1 MTPLLARWEE
11 RRTRRRLDRFVRD
24 AVRPCVVLRGGDTVP
39 AGRPPATL
47 VDDTAPP
54 PARAMRRAARLIW
67 HVTPGGQY
75 VVVAADEPAA
85 IRIEA
90 QWRALE
96 AGERPT
102 VRIRPRLR
110 RELRRTIGGVRR
122 DGRLVVVD
130 KVGASLLK
138 VGETSAPTVT
148 RRADVA
154 LQVLARHEESVFTP
168 ARTVTSRGT
177 GGGEALT
184 SWRVPPSEVRRW
196 TGDVTLHEGM
206 VVAAGATLLPET
218 FKWFEHE
225 PLANERLRDITPRF
239 ARLRNEPT
247 APVRRLEGSHYFFE
261 YKNSGHYG
269 HLMTEG
275 LAKLW
280 GWEEARRHDPDVR
293 LVVRRHRR
301 DRGRPTVRPDVAVLA
316 AYGISLDDVV
326 WLEEPVVVDTLF
338 TATPQLHN
346 KEPYSIDPRITEVWD
361 RVLHGLLRNAPE
373 PSGRERI
380 FVTRRAGHRLC
391 HNWAEVEAEFTDAG
405 FGVVDPSRH
414 ALPEQ
419 ARLFHDARAVGGFG
433 GTGMFNLVFAD
444 QAPPVVVLNHAAYD
458 ARNEELITAARGS
471 DLHYLWSAPDRDH
484 PAGGFDYR
492 AFQSPWRF
500 DVEQHGQALRALLRD
515 L

>member
-1 MTPLLARWEE
+1 MTPIRGRWQEH
-11 RRTRRRLDRFVRD
+11 RSRRRLDRFVRE
-24 AVRPCVVLRGGDTVP
+24 AAQPCVVLRPGDTVP
-39 AGRPPATL
+39 AGRPPLTL
-47 VDDTAPP
+47 VDDTAPR

-67 HVTPGGQY
+67 HLAPGGHY
-75 VVVAADEPAA
+75 VVVAADETAA
-85 IRIEA
+85 ARIEA

-102 VRIRPRLR
+102 VRMRPRLR
-110 RELRRTIGGVRR
+110 RELRRTMGGVRR

-138 VGETSAPTVT
+138 VDEAHAAAVT
-148 RRADVA
+148 GRADVA
-154 LQVLARHEESVFTP
+154 LDVLVRREASTFVPTR
-168 ARTVTSRGT
+168 ALTSRGT
-177 GGGEALT
+177 GGGAALT

-218 FKWFEHE
+218 FKWFDHR

-239 ARLRNEPT
+239 ARLRREPI

-301 DRGRPTVRPDVAVLA
+301 DRGRAIVRPDIAVLA
-316 AYGISLDDVV
+316 AYGISPDDVV

-361 RVLHGLLRNAPE
+361 RVLHGLLREAPR
-373 PSGRERI
+373 PSGRERV

-391 HNWAEVEAEFTDAG
+391 HNWAEVEAEFAAAG
-405 FGVVDPSRH
+405 YDVVDPSRLS
-414 ALPEQ
+414 LPEQ

-433 GTGMFNLVFAD
+433 GTGMFNLLFAD

-471 DLHYLWSAPDRDH
+471 DLHYFWSAPDRDH

-500 DVEQHGQALRALLRD
+500 DTEQHREPLRALLRD